1 MSIKN
6 IATNS
11 VVFNAFS
18 KVLSNYYHSQYGG
31 IILAYHEIDIER
43 FKEHVE
49 LFRKHEIVSLSEM
62 VNRKKKKLSTKYLVT
77 ITVDDCYLN
86 TLPALCDYCSATQI
100 PITFFVPTDFIE
112 GKALPPF
119 IFNNIKKL
127 SKGRKIEI
135 NNHFYDFSEEPA
147 FHTFF
152 NSLHD
157 LMYYQSEKEYKPIW
171 SQIMNQLVEQEVCQL
186 ADFNEHNP
194 PVNWDFIASKS
205 KNELLSFQSHTVT
218 HQAAA
223 GLSAAQFEMECKQS
237 KHKIE
242 SITNK
247 EVTHFC
253 YPYGGLKNIGNT
265 APAIVQKMYDSA
277 VTMVRGRINAQQNDY
292 LLPRI
297 PLYDLDTKQRTIL
310 KTIIK

>member
-11 VVFNAFS
+11 VVFNSFS
-18 KVLSNYYHSQYGG
+18 KVLSNYYHNQYGG
-31 IILAYHEIDIER
+31 IILAYHEIAIER
-43 FKEHVE
+43 FKEHLA

-62 VNRKKKKLSTKYLVT
+62 VNRKKKKLSTKYLIT

-100 PITFFVPTDFIE
+100 PITFFVPTDFID

-127 SKGRKIEI
+127 SKGRKIDI
-135 NNHFYDFSEEPA
+135 NNQLYDFSDEQSCN
-147 FHTFF
+147 TFF

-157 LMYYQSEKEYKPIW
+157 LMYYQSENEYNPIW
-171 SQIMNQLVEQEVCQL
+171 LQIMHQLVEQGVCQL
-186 ADFNEHNP
+186 ADFKVHNP
-194 PVNWDFIASKS
+194 PVNWDFIAEKS

-237 KHKIE
+237 KQKIE

-277 VTMVRGRINAQQNDY
+277 VTMVRGRIQAQQNDY